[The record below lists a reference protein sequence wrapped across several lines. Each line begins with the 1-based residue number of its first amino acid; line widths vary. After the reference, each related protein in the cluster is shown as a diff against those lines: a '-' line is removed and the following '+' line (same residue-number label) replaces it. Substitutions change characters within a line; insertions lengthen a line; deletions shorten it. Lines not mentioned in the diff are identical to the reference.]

1 MFSSSYGQVDSANFH
16 QYAEI
21 LSKHLPFYHQNY
33 GLLSTFSLAEIM
45 RFFPDQ
51 LSDLYLPKDAANI
64 VLVVLI
70 AYFSVSGYCLQ
81 KGTSIL

>member
-51 LSDLYLPKDAANI
+51 LSDLYSPKDAAYI